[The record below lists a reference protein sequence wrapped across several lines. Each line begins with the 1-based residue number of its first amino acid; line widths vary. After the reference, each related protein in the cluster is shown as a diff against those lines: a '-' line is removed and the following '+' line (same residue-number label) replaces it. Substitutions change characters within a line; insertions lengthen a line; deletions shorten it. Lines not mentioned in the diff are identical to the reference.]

1 MADRINLKRITHHL
15 WKHWVRPIGLV
26 VIVLGTFRAAVADWN
41 DVPSGSMNPTILVGD
56 RIVVNKLAFGLR
68 VPLTHTWI
76 TQWGGPARGDVVICH
91 ASPNDK
97 RLVKRV
103 IGLPGDVVELRNNIV
118 LINGSPAAYTPLE
131 QATIDVIDP
140 KQRPR
145 HQFARES
152 LGPESHP
159 IMVTP
164 RIKVPPRLR
173 PRRRARRPVLRHGRQ
188 PRHEPRLPRLR
199 LRRPP
204 PHLRPRVRRR
214 LLPRLRPLVPTPLRP
229 LLPQA
234 AVTCAIVPARRS
246 ARAP

>member
-164 RIKVPPRLR
+164 RIKSRRDFGPVVVPADQYFVMGDNRDMSRDSRAFGFVDRHLISGRAFGVAFSLDYDHWYR
-173 PRRRARRPVLRHGRQ
+173 PRFDRFFRK
-188 PRHEPRLPRLR
+188 LP
-199 LRRPP
+199 
-204 PHLRPRVRRR
+204 
-214 LLPRLRPLVPTPLRP
+214 
-229 LLPQA
+229 
-234 AVTCAIVPARRS
+234 
-246 ARAP
+246 